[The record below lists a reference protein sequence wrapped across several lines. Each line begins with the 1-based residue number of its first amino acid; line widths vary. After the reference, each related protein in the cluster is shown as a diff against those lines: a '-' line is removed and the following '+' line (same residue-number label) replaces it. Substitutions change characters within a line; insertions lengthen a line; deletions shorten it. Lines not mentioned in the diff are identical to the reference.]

1 MADKTV
7 ACIIPCYGYAHF
19 LFDCVESVVNQSTKA
34 NEIIIV
40 NDGSKDNTSEIT
52 KRLIKKYPND
62 NIILIEKENGG
73 LSSARNAGIMV
84 STSQYCFCLD
94 ADDILRPDA
103 IKEHLALMD
112 ENTIGQCALM
122 WFGNQTGTWY
132 PQGATYESMRRTN
145 SVFCNAMFPKKKWE
159 GVMFDESETMRL
171 GWEDYL
177 FWFELIKKGC
187 TVKTSNYVALL
198 YRKHGK
204 NMTET
209 QTHPNIPKIKA
220 YMKAKHSDL
229 LF

>member
-1 MADKTV
+1 MEASIIITAYNYARYLDECIQSCLKQTV
-7 ACIIPCYGYAHF
+7 SA
-19 LFDCVESVVNQSTKA
+19 
-34 NEIIIV
+34 EIIV
-40 NDGSKDNTSEIT
+40 VDDESTDNTREIVAQYPV
-52 KRLIKKYPND
+52 KYIWQKN
-62 NIILIEKENGG
+62 KG
-73 LSSARNAGIMV
+73 LSGARNTGIKEATGKYIM
-84 STSQYCFCLD
+84 CLD

-103 IKEHLALMD
+103 VKEHLKLMD

-132 PQGATYESMRRTN
+132 PQGATYESMRRAN
-145 SVFCNAMFPKKKWE
+145 SVFCNAMFSKKKWDE
-159 GVMFDESETMRL
+159 VGGFDESETMRL

-177 FWFELIKKGC
+177 YWFELIKNGC